1 MATPRLR
8 PPVDLLDQAQYEAA
22 GPPYATFRQL
32 RTESPVYWN
41 EMSGDDGGFWA
52 ILKYRD
58 VFSVSLDTKT
68 FSAAKAGVI
77 LRDNKP
83 EDFEVQ
89 KGLLV
94 NLDPPDHTKRRK
106 LVSLGFSG
114 RMIRNLEA
122 HVRDVTTEIVD
133 QVAPL
138 GACDFVDRISS
149 ELPLQVIVEMVGVP
163 KADRRKV
170 LEWTNKMIAFDDPE
184 YGGAAPEVGQMAAA
198 ELFMYANELAEER
211 EQRPKDDLVSLLMQA
226 EVDGERLSRADFS
239 SFFMLLLV
247 AGNETTRNLIS
258 GGMLAL
264 IEHPEQRARLMADR
278 SLLPSAIEEML
289 RWVAPVNVFRRTAT
303 RDTEIRGQTIREG
316 EKVALFYASANRD
329 EDVFEKPDTFD
340 IGRTPN
346 DHLAFGIGPHF
357 CLGAN
362 LARLEIRVM
371 FEELLAR
378 MPDIELDGAPERLRS
393 YFINGIKR
401 MPVRYSPARARSAG

>member
-8 PPVDLLDQAQYEAA
+8 PPVDLLDQAQYESA
-22 GPPYATFRQL
+22 GPPYATFKQL
-32 RTESPVYWN
+32 RADCPVYWN
-41 EMSGDDGGFWA
+41 EMAGDDGGFWA

-58 VFSVSLDTKT
+58 VFAVSLDTKT

-77 LRDNKP
+77 LRDHKP
-83 EDFEVQ
+83 EDYEVQ
-89 KGLLV
+89 KHLLV
-94 NLDPPDHTKRRK
+94 NLDPPVHTKRRK

-114 RMIRNLEA
+114 RMMRNLEA
-122 HVRDVTTEIVD
+122 HVREVTTEIID

-138 GACDFVDRISS
+138 GACDFVDRVSA

-170 LEWTNKMIAFDDPE
+170 LEWSNKMIGFDDPE
-184 YGGAAPEVGQMAAA
+184 YAGAAPEVGQMAAA

-211 EQRPKDDLVSLLMQA
+211 EQRPKDDLVSLLLQA
-226 EVDGERLSRADFS
+226 EVDGERLTRTDVS

-264 IEHPEQRARLMADR
+264 IDHPEERARLMADR

-329 EDVFEKPDTFD
+329 EDVFQNPDTFD
-340 IGRTPN
+340 ITRTPN

-371 FEELLAR
+371 FEELLSR
-378 MPDIELDGAPERLRS
+378 LPDIELDGEPQRLRS

-401 MPVRYSPARARSAG
+401 MPVRYTPTTTR

>member
-1 MATPRLR
+1 MATPSLR
-8 PPVDLLDQAQYEAA
+8 PPVDLIAQSHYQAS
-22 GPPYATFRQL
+22 GPPHALFKRL
-32 RTESPVYWN
+32 RAECPVYWN
-41 EMSGDDGGFWA
+41 RMGDGGFWS
-52 ILKYRD
+52 ILKYQD
-58 VFSVSLDTKT
+58 VFDVSLDTKT
-68 FSAAKAGVI
+68 FSAARAGVI
-77 LRDNKP
+77 LRDDRP

-94 NLDPPDHTKRRK
+94 NRDPPDHTKHRR

-114 RMIRNLEA
+114 KMIRNLEG
-122 HVRDVTTEIVD
+122 HVREITREILD
-133 QVAPL
+133 EVAPL
-138 GACDFVDRISS
+138 GRCDFVDRIAA
-149 ELPLQVIVEMVGVP
+149 ELPLQVIVELVGVP

-170 LEWTNKMIAFDDPE
+170 LDWTNNMVGFDDPE
-184 YGGAAPEVGQMAAA
+184 YAGGAPEVGRIAAA

-211 EQRPKDDLVSLLMQA
+211 ERNPKDDLVSVLMQA

-264 IEHPEQRARLMADR
+264 IEHPEERARLLADR

-289 RWVAPVNVFRRTAT
+289 RWVSPVNVFRRTAT
-303 RDTEIRGQTIREG
+303 RDTEIRGQKIREG
-316 EKVALFYASANRD
+316 EKVALFYSSANRD
-329 EDVFEKPDTFD
+329 EEAFENPERFD
-340 IGRTPN
+340 ITRDPN

-371 FEELLAR
+371 FEELLQR
-378 MPDIELDGAPERLRS
+378 LPDVELDGEPERLRS
-393 YFINGIKR
+393 YFLNGIKR
-401 MPVRYSPARARSAG
+401 MPVRYPPTRLRA

>member
-1 MATPRLR
+1 
-8 PPVDLLDQAQYEAA
+8 
-22 GPPYATFRQL
+22 
-32 RTESPVYWN
+32 
-41 EMSGDDGGFWA
+41 
-52 ILKYRD
+52 
-58 VFSVSLDTKT
+58 
-68 FSAAKAGVI
+68 
-77 LRDNKP
+77 
-83 EDFEVQ
+83 
-89 KGLLV
+89 
-94 NLDPPDHTKRRK
+94 
-106 LVSLGFSG
+106 
-114 RMIRNLEA
+114 MIRDLET
-122 HVRDVTTEIVD
+122 HVRDVTTELID

-226 EVDGERLSRADFS
+226 EVDGERLSRTDVS

-264 IEHPEQRARLMADR
+264 IEHPDQRARLMADR

-316 EKVALFYASANRD
+316 EKIALFYASANRD
-329 EDVFEKPDTFD
+329 EDVFEAPDTFD
-340 IGRTPN
+340 VARTPN

-378 MPDIELDGAPERLRS
+378 LPDIELDGAPERLRS

-401 MPVRYSPARARSAG
+401 MPVRYSPARARSSA